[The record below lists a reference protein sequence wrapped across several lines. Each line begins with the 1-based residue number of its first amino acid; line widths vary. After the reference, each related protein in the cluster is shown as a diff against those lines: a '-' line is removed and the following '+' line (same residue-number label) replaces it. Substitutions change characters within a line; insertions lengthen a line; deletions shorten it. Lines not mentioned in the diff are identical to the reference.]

1 MSQDT
6 IIFFLAAVI
15 AVLSFMVLYQRFVF
29 RKGIQKKIGDMGD
42 TLEQILDEKSDEKVM
57 VFTDDKALIHLSSQI
72 NRLLDDRQRIQADF
86 RRSEIS
92 AKNMLS
98 NISHDIRTPMTVI
111 LGYLEIMRLEAEGK
125 DKMVAKVE
133 QKARKVMELINQFFT
148 LAKLESGDTQ
158 VEMGRVNL
166 SECCR
171 ENVLDFYELLTQKEF
186 QVEIEIPEEPVFVED
201 VDVIQVGT
209 RNMQNFELL
218 KELGKLKKPIL
229 LKRGMAN
236 TLDELLMS
244 AEYIM
249 AGGNENVI
257 LCERGIRTFETSMRN
272 TLDISAIPMLKK
284 KTHLPVIIDPSHAA
298 GIRFMVEPLTMA
310 AIAAGADGV
319 MIEVHNNPEKALCD
333 GMQSLTPAMFDD
345 IMQKVKKTTEFFG
358 KVM

>member
-15 AVLSFMVLYQRFVF
+15 AVLSFVVLYQRFVF

-133 QKARKVMELINQFFT
+133 QKARKVMDLINQFFT

-186 QVEIEIPEEPVFVED
+186 QVEIEIPEEPVFVE
-201 VDVIQVGT
+201 
-209 RNMQNFELL
+209 
-218 KELGKLKKPIL
+218 
-229 LKRGMAN
+229 
-236 TLDELLMS
+236 
-244 AEYIM
+244 
-249 AGGNENVI
+249 GNEEALQRI
-257 LCERGIRTFETSMRN
+257 LFNLISNAVRYGSDGKYLGIAVRTEGAFALIHVTDRG
-272 TLDISAIPMLKK
+272 K
-284 KTHLPVIIDPSHAA
+284 
-298 GIRFMVEPLTMA
+298 GI
-310 AIAAGADGV
+310 
-319 MIEVHNNPEKALCD
+319 EKAFAGTVFERLFTMED
-333 GMQSLTPAMFDD
+333 SRNREIQGNGLGLTIARNLAVKMGGD
-345 IMQKVKKTTEFFG
+345 ITLVSEPDVSTTFTVKLRKMTF
-358 KVM
+358 

>member
-15 AVLSFMVLYQRFVF
+15 AALSFVVLYQRFIF

-186 QVEIEIPEEPVFVED
+186 QVEIEIPEEPVFVE
-201 VDVIQVGT
+201 
-209 RNMQNFELL
+209 
-218 KELGKLKKPIL
+218 
-229 LKRGMAN
+229 
-236 TLDELLMS
+236 
-244 AEYIM
+244 
-249 AGGNENVI
+249 GNEEALQRI
-257 LCERGIRTFETSMRN
+257 LFNLISNAVRYGSDGKYLGIAVRTEGAFALIHVTDRG
-272 TLDISAIPMLKK
+272 K
-284 KTHLPVIIDPSHAA
+284 
-298 GIRFMVEPLTMA
+298 GI
-310 AIAAGADGV
+310 
-319 MIEVHNNPEKALCD
+319 EKAFAGTVFERLFTMED
-333 GMQSLTPAMFDD
+333 SRNREIQGNGLGLTIARNLAVKMGGD
-345 IMQKVKKTTEFFG
+345 ITLVSEPDVSTTFTVKLRKMTF
-358 KVM
+358 

>member
-15 AVLSFMVLYQRFVF
+15 AVLSFVVLYQRFIF

-186 QVEIEIPEEPVFVED
+186 QVEIEIPEEPVFVE
-201 VDVIQVGT
+201 
-209 RNMQNFELL
+209 
-218 KELGKLKKPIL
+218 
-229 LKRGMAN
+229 
-236 TLDELLMS
+236 
-244 AEYIM
+244 
-249 AGGNENVI
+249 GNEEALQRI
-257 LCERGIRTFETSMRN
+257 LFNLISNAVLYVSDGKYLGIAVRTEGAFALIHVTDRG
-272 TLDISAIPMLKK
+272 K
-284 KTHLPVIIDPSHAA
+284 
-298 GIRFMVEPLTMA
+298 GI
-310 AIAAGADGV
+310 
-319 MIEVHNNPEKALCD
+319 EKAFAGTVFERLFTMED
-333 GMQSLTPAMFDD
+333 SRNREIQGNGLGLTIARNLAVKMGGD
-345 IMQKVKKTTEFFG
+345 ITLVSEPDVSTTFTVKLRKMTF
-358 KVM
+358 

>member
-15 AVLSFMVLYQRFVF
+15 AVLSFVVLYQRFVF

-186 QVEIEIPEEPVFVED
+186 QVEIEIPEEPVFVE
-201 VDVIQVGT
+201 
-209 RNMQNFELL
+209 
-218 KELGKLKKPIL
+218 
-229 LKRGMAN
+229 
-236 TLDELLMS
+236 
-244 AEYIM
+244 
-249 AGGNENVI
+249 GNEEALQRI
-257 LCERGIRTFETSMRN
+257 LFNLISNAVRYGSDGKYLGIAVRTEGVFALIHVTDRG
-272 TLDISAIPMLKK
+272 K
-284 KTHLPVIIDPSHAA
+284 
-298 GIRFMVEPLTMA
+298 GI
-310 AIAAGADGV
+310 
-319 MIEVHNNPEKALCD
+319 EKAFAGTVFERLFTMED
-333 GMQSLTPAMFDD
+333 SRNREIQGNGLGLTIARNRAVKMGGD
-345 IMQKVKKTTEFFG
+345 ITLVSEPDVSTTFTVKLRKMTF
-358 KVM
+358 

>member
-1 MSQDT
+1 MSQYT
-6 IIFFLAAVI
+6 IIYFLAAVI
-15 AVLSFMVLYQRFVF
+15 EVLYFMVLYQRFVF

-186 QVEIEIPEEPVFVED
+186 QVEIEIPEEPVFVE
-201 VDVIQVGT
+201 
-209 RNMQNFELL
+209 
-218 KELGKLKKPIL
+218 
-229 LKRGMAN
+229 
-236 TLDELLMS
+236 
-244 AEYIM
+244 
-249 AGGNENVI
+249 GNEEALQRI
-257 LCERGIRTFETSMRN
+257 LFNLISNAVRYGSDGKYLGIAVRTEGVFALIHVTDRG
-272 TLDISAIPMLKK
+272 K
-284 KTHLPVIIDPSHAA
+284 
-298 GIRFMVEPLTMA
+298 GI
-310 AIAAGADGV
+310 
-319 MIEVHNNPEKALCD
+319 EKAFAGTVFERLFTMED
-333 GMQSLTPAMFDD
+333 SRNREIQGNGLGLTIARNLAVKMGGD
-345 IMQKVKKTTEFFG
+345 ITLVSEPDVSTTFTVKLRKMTF
-358 KVM
+358 

>member
-15 AVLSFMVLYQRFVF
+15 AVLSFVVLYQRFIF

-186 QVEIEIPEEPVFVED
+186 QVEIEIPEEPVFVE
-201 VDVIQVGT
+201 
-209 RNMQNFELL
+209 
-218 KELGKLKKPIL
+218 
-229 LKRGMAN
+229 
-236 TLDELLMS
+236 
-244 AEYIM
+244 
-249 AGGNENVI
+249 GNEEALQRI
-257 LCERGIRTFETSMRN
+257 LFNLISNAVRYGSDGKYLGIAVRTEGAFALIHVTDRG
-272 TLDISAIPMLKK
+272 K
-284 KTHLPVIIDPSHAA
+284 
-298 GIRFMVEPLTMA
+298 GI
-310 AIAAGADGV
+310 
-319 MIEVHNNPEKALCD
+319 EKAFAGTVFERLFTMED
-333 GMQSLTPAMFDD
+333 SRNREIQGNGLGLTIARNLAVKMGGD
-345 IMQKVKKTTEFFG
+345 ITLVSEPDVSTTFTVKLRKMTF
-358 KVM
+358 